1 MPPGVLR
8 VDEQVLHLRLCAMQT
23 PIRLSVSLVLYT
35 TNSLLR
41 KSTVATPNTPLTNIE
56 VADGEIIVEVED
68 ELAVFFKAFGFNARP
83 SRRSDG
89 VVVAVLPQ
97 NVTICMFNDQINPWY
112 LHSGVTLLA
121 SSLDK

>member
-8 VDEQVLHLRLCAMQT
+8 VDEQVLHLRICAMQT

-56 VADGEIIVEVED
+56 VADGEI
-68 ELAVFFKAFGFNARP
+68 AFGFNARP

>member
-1 MPPGVLR
+1 
-8 VDEQVLHLRLCAMQT
+8 
-23 PIRLSVSLVLYT
+23 LVLYT

-41 KSTVATPNTPLTNIE
+41 KSTVATPI
-56 VADGEIIVEVED
+56 ED